1 MNIDHIVGASSAT
14 EAFKRDVRAYA
25 ATGHAERIVVNPRA
39 PRIKVLRVLA
49 QLLSTEP
56 GLTIEAVRVSGASG
70 CADFTGAVEVE
81 AAGGVRTFQFSWD
94 CAWRAREERWTDCF
108 GFPDQIRA
116 ASEFEW
122 RCFRLWREGT
132 EQEAESSDEKAGAAS
147 V

>member
-14 EAFKRDVRAYA
+14 EAFKRDVRAFT
-25 ATGHAERIVVNPRA
+25 ATGHAERIVVLPRA

-56 GLTIEAVRVSGASG
+56 ELAVEAVRVSGVSG
-70 CADFTGAVEVE
+70 CADYTGTLEVE
-81 AAGGVRTFQFSWD
+81 GAGGIRSFQFSWD

-122 RCFRLWREGT
+122 RCFRVWKEGR
-132 EQEAESSDEKAGAAS
+132 EQEAESGKEEAGAVSA
-147 V
+147 

>member
-1 MNIDHIVGASSAT
+1 MNIDHIVSASSAT
-14 EAFKRDVRAYA
+14 ADFKRDVRAFA
-25 ATGHAERIVVNPRA
+25 ATGQAERIVVLPRA

-49 QLLSTEP
+49 QLMSSEP
-56 GLTIEAVRVSGASG
+56 SMEIAAVRVSGVSG
-70 CADFTGAVEVE
+70 CADFTGSIEVE
-81 AAGGVRTFQFSWD
+81 AGGRIRAYDFSWD

-122 RCFRLWREGT
+122 RCFRVWT
-132 EQEAESSDEKAGAAS
+132 ERKEQGAEVVRVG

>member
-14 EAFKRDVRAYA
+14 EAFKRDVRAFT
-25 ATGHAERIVVNPRA
+25 ATGHAERIVVLPRA

-56 GLTIEAVRVSGASG
+56 ELAVEAV
-70 CADFTGAVEVE
+70 
-81 AAGGVRTFQFSWD
+81 GGIRSFQFSWD

-122 RCFRLWREGT
+122 RCFRIWKEGR
-132 EQEAESSDEKAGAAS
+132 EQEAESGKEEAGAVSA
-147 V
+147 